1 MGFEFKIAETESEK
15 EEIYRFRY
23 RIYIEEMNR
32 PTHADH
38 ENRMITDWMDEKGI
52 LFYAVKDNE
61 MIATARTNF
70 AKYGRIEFEEEYEID
85 RFKPYFPQNVST
97 STKLMVVPE
106 FRRSSLTARF
116 TTFLYVFNRENDI
129 CFDFININKPL
140 HDFYKRLGYRKY
152 KRNFIHPEF
161 GEVIP
166 MVIVLNDYNYLK
178 NIKSPFTRAKF
189 TRAKVNGYAF
199 NGDIDHFYKKIYWRK
214 SLNDKGHN
222 PVLERTA
229 GYYRRKHQILR
240 NRRKP

>member
-1 MGFEFKIAETESEK
+1 
-15 EEIYRFRY
+15 
-23 RIYIEEMNR
+23 MNR

-52 LFYAVKDNE
+52 LFYAVKDDE
-61 MIATARTNF
+61 MIATVRINF
-70 AKYGRIEFEEEYEID
+70 AKYGRIEFEKEYEVD

-116 TTFLYVFNRENDI
+116 ATSWYVFARGNGV
-129 CFDFININKPL
+129 CFDFININKPVY
-140 HDFYKRLGYRKY
+140 DFYKRLGYRKY

-166 MVIVLNDYNYLK
+166 MVFVINDDNYLK
-178 NIKSPFTRAKF
+178 NIKSPFTRAK
-189 TRAKVNGYAF
+189 VNGYAF
-199 NGDIDHFYKKIYWRK
+199 NGGDIDHFYEKIYRRK

-229 GYYRRKHQILR
+229 GRVVEVVH
-240 NRRKP
+240 